1 MGVAGTYALMT
12 FATGALLLL
21 GWLYVNI
28 DNPRC
33 GAILKKSALL
43 FLLPMLLW
51 PGGLVLRLPLGVL
64 IDGACEEGLKAFA
77 STREQHP
84 RDKFWL
90 VALFGIWELAVD
102 KPFWG
107 LVLARSGDSWDRL
120 AMVGIVSA
128 TALPVLMH
136 TTTAAIYAFAFKDRI
151 WVAFIAS
158 WIVHVTFNWS
168 VDHFSPSVPL
178 ATVQTVAL
186 VIILA
191 GILGQARQPAT
202 QTAE

>member
-12 FATGALLLL
+12 FTTGALLLL
-21 GWLYVNI
+21 GWLYLNV
-28 DNPRC
+28 DNPRS

-43 FLLPMLLW
+43 FILPMFFW
-51 PGGLVLRLPLGVL
+51 PGSLVLRLPLGVW
-64 IDGACEEGLKAFA
+64 IDAACEEGLKAFA
-77 STREQHP
+77 STREQNP
-84 RDKFWL
+84 KNKFWL
-90 VALFGIWELAVD
+90 VALFGIWELAFD

-107 LVLARSGDSWDRL
+107 LVLARSGDSWDSL
-120 AMVGIVSA
+120 AMIGIVSA

-136 TTTAAIYAFAFKDRI
+136 TTTAAIYAFAFKGRI
-151 WVAFIAS
+151 WAAFIAS

-168 VDHFSPSVPL
+168 VDHFSSSVPL
-178 ATVQTVAL
+178 ITVQTVTL

-191 GILGQARQPAT
+191 GILGQARQPLG

>member
-33 GAILKKSALL
+33 AAILKKSALL
-43 FLLPMLLW
+43 FLLPMLFW
-51 PGGLVLRLPLGVL
+51 PGGLVLRLPLGVW

-77 STREQHP
+77 STREQNP
-84 RDKFWL
+84 KNKFWL
-90 VALFGIWELAVD
+90 VALFGILELAVD

-107 LVLARSGDSWDRL
+107 LVLAKSGESWDRL
-120 AMVGIVSA
+120 AMIGIVSA

-151 WVAFIAS
+151 WAAFIAS
-158 WIVHVTFNWS
+158 WVVHVTFNWS
-168 VDHFSPSVPL
+168 VDHFSTSVPL
-178 ATVQTVAL
+178 VTVQTVTL

-191 GILGQARQPAT
+191 GILGQARQPLA
-202 QTAE
+202 QMAE

>member
-33 GAILKKSALL
+33 AAILKKSALL
-43 FLLPMLLW
+43 FLLPMLFW
-51 PGGLVLRLPLGVL
+51 PGGLVLRLPLGVW

-77 STREQHP
+77 STREQNP
-84 RDKFWL
+84 KNKFWL

-107 LVLARSGDSWDRL
+107 LVLAKSGESWDRL
-120 AMVGIVSA
+120 AMIGIVSA

-151 WVAFIAS
+151 WAAFIAG
-158 WIVHVTFNWS
+158 WVVHVTFNWS
-168 VDHFSPSVPL
+168 VDHFSTSVPL
-178 ATVQTVAL
+178 VTVQTVTL

-191 GILGQARQPAT
+191 GILGQARQPLV
-202 QTAE
+202 QMAE

>member
-1 MGVAGTYALMT
+1 MT

-33 GAILKKSALL
+33 AAILKKSALL
-43 FLLPMLLW
+43 FLLPMLFW
-51 PGGLVLRLPLGVL
+51 PGGLVLRLPLGVW

-77 STREQHP
+77 STREQNP
-84 RDKFWL
+84 KNKFWL
-90 VALFGIWELAVD
+90 VALFGILELAVD

-107 LVLARSGDSWDRL
+107 FVLAKSGESWDRL
-120 AMVGIVSA
+120 AMIGIVSA

-151 WVAFIAS
+151 WAAFIAS
-158 WIVHVTFNWS
+158 WVVHVTFNWS
-168 VDHFSPSVPL
+168 VDHFSTSVPL
-178 ATVQTVAL
+178 VTVQTVTL

-191 GILGQARQPAT
+191 GILGQARQPLA
-202 QTAE
+202 QMAE

>member
-33 GAILKKSALL
+33 AAILKKSALL
-43 FLLPMLLW
+43 FLLPMLFW
-51 PGGLVLRLPLGVL
+51 PGGLVLRLPLGVW

-77 STREQHP
+77 STREQNP
-84 RDKFWL
+84 KNKFWL
-90 VALFGIWELAVD
+90 VALFGILELAVD

-107 LVLARSGDSWDRL
+107 FVLAKSGESWDRL
-120 AMVGIVSA
+120 AMIGIVSA

-151 WVAFIAS
+151 WAAFIAS
-158 WIVHVTFNWS
+158 WVVHVTFNWS
-168 VDHFSPSVPL
+168 VDHFSTSVPL
-178 ATVQTVAL
+178 VTVQTVTL

-191 GILGQARQPAT
+191 GILGQARQPLA
-202 QTAE
+202 QMAE